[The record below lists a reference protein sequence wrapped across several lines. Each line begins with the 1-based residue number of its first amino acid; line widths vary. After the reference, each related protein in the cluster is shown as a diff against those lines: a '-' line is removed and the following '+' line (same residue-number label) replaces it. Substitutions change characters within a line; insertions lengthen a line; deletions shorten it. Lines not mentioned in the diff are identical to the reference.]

1 MSIIQN
7 QDKYVKSRQFEW
19 GRLGT
24 EKPLAQTF
32 EETKASSGCSTVE
45 MDGKTYWFFN
55 DENKSIFVKRND
67 EWRDLCLPKLL
78 KEAADLGLKVMKFDG
93 RIALLK
99 RR

>member
-1 MSIIQN
+1 MSIIPN

-24 EKPLAQTF
+24 EKPLAQIF
-32 EETKASSGCSTVE
+32 EETKVKNGCSTVE
-45 MDGKTYWFFN
+45 MNGKTFWFFD
-55 DENKSIFVKRND
+55 DEDKSIFVKRNND
-67 EWRDLCLPKLL
+67 WNLCFPKLL
-78 KEAADLGLKVMKFDG
+78 KEAADLGLKVIKFDG